1 VTKTYFEQY
10 ISTFIDSQFPGF
22 YQDEGPNFVAFVK
35 AYYEWLERT
44 DKYTINYN
52 PKANVSF
59 TVGQSVINLTN
70 TAQQGLIVA
79 VSDNAIEILGKLDLE
94 QGTQFSQIET
104 IDQTT
109 SGTLSFTKNS
119 RIVIGTGTSF
129 LTDFAVGE
137 YIYAS
142 EHAYKISAISDDF
155 TITVEEQSIA
165 TVSGIPFVRY
175 ILSVPASV
183 ITVYNT
189 PNPIAYARRLAD
201 DSDIDSSLP
210 QFVQYFKTKYMNAMP
225 NEMLADK
232 RFLTKHILDLY
243 RSKGSQRSYE
253 LLFRIMFNED
263 VTIFLPSQHLF
274 APSEA
279 NWFVPTYIEI
289 SDTEFLND
297 FINKEIYSSSK
308 DAKATVEYVF
318 RKNVSGRIIS
328 GMLISN
334 IRGTFHYGDYVLS
347 EELDDVTVDNAPR
360 ITGSLSTVSI
370 TNGGSGFS
378 VGDILDIRGTG
389 VGGKAVVSSVINES
403 GKANFFLKSGG
414 SGYTMNASVIIDS
427 TNTGGTGAS
436 FLVGDLTN
444 KEIIQVSS
452 DILSTY
458 FNTQIDNVA
467 NTFTVQVTGKVGNYT
482 VGEYVKSTANVIPLD
497 VSLISGSPTI
507 NETVSNGTVSATLRN
522 FDINFAEVTGNTA
535 NLVAGTSTFT
545 GGTSGATF
553 SINTVFTTKVVE
565 CNAYVSAVVG
575 SNLTLNN
582 CYSYSA
588 ANKVVLS
595 IAVSAAGNNY
605 ANGDLVTFTG
615 GGGTD
620 ATAII
625 STNNNGGI
633 VTADVR
639 CFGTNYTSTPT
650 PVINTAAG
658 SGGVLSTTVGYLA
671 GYPYPGVTLT
681 GQSSA
686 ATGTTSVVTRLT
698 NWGFPAI
705 SIPDIENLDTI
716 IGASLTYQ
724 SLEIGTIRY
733 ITAINPGNDY
743 VLPPKVTVVEPS
755 IAILAIDDGSGGTK
769 GNNAIVTATAGDAT
783 GVVTSIKI
791 LDSGFGYQPDET
803 LELTDATNN
812 QAITA
817 DSVISQHGVSAGY
830 WKNRK
835 SFPSDTMYIQDSY
848 YWQRFSYDIQASR
861 MLDTYKNYVK
871 DLIHPAGFAMFGTFK
886 KTSDVSEASILEESS
901 LTQS

>member
-22 YQDEGPNFVAFVK
+22 YQDEGPNFIAFVK

-52 PKANVSF
+52 PKANVTF
-59 TVGQSVINLTN
+59 TIGNSVINLAN

-79 VSDNAIEILGKLDLE
+79 VSDNAVEVLGKLDLVQDTE
-94 QGTQFSQIET
+94 FAQIDI
-104 IDQTT
+104 IDQTPV
-109 SGTLSFTKNS
+109 GTLTFTQDS
-119 RIVIGTGTSF
+119 RIVIGTSTSF

-137 YIYAS
+137 YFYAN
-142 EHAYKISAISDDF
+142 EHAYKITSISDDF
-155 TITVEEQSIA
+155 TVTVEETSQLTVGSI
-165 TVSGIPFVRY
+165 PYVRY
-175 ILSVPASV
+175 VLSLYAAV

-201 DSDIDSSLP
+201 DSDIDTSLP

-253 LLFRIMFNED
+253 LLFRILYNED

-289 SDTEFLND
+289 SDTEFLD
-297 FINKEIYSSSK
+297 KLIDQEIYSSSK

-318 RKNVSGRIIS
+318 RKNVGGRIIT
-328 GMLISN
+328 GLLISN
-334 IRGTFHYGDYVLS
+334 VRGTFHFGDYILS
-347 EELDDVTVDNAPR
+347 EELDDITVANAPR
-360 ITGSLSTVSI
+360 ITGSLSALSI
-370 TNGGSGFS
+370 TNGGSAFS
-378 VGDILDIRGTG
+378 VGDVLDIKGSG
-389 VGGKAVVSSVINES
+389 VGGKGVVTSTINES
-403 GKANFFLKSGG
+403 GKANFFLKAGG
-414 SGYTMNASVIIDS
+414 SGYTVNASIIIDS
-427 TNTGGTGAS
+427 SNTGGSGAS
-436 FLVGDLTN
+436 FLIGDLTN

-467 NTFTVQVTGKVGNYT
+467 NTFNVQVTGKVGNYT

-497 VSLISGSPTI
+497 VTLKSGTPTI
-507 NETVSNGTVSATLRN
+507 PETISNGSVSATLRI
-522 FDINFAEVTGNTA
+522 FDVNFAEVTGNTA
-535 NLVAGTSTFT
+535 NLVAGSSTFT
-545 GGTSGATF
+545 GGSSGAIFT
-553 SINTVFTTKVVE
+553 INTVFTTKVIE
-565 CNAYVSAVVG
+565 CNGYVSAVVG

-582 CYSYSA
+582 CYSYSP

-595 IAVSAAGNNY
+595 LAISSAGNNY
-605 ANGDLVTFTG
+605 SNGDIVTFTG
-615 GGGTD
+615 GGGSN

-625 STNNNGGI
+625 STNSTGGI
-633 VTADVR
+633 VVADIR

-650 PVINTAAG
+650 PNITTAAG
-658 SGGVLSTTVGYLA
+658 TGGILSPTVGYLA
-671 GYPYPGVTLT
+671 GYPYWGVALL
-681 GQSSA
+681 GQTSA
-686 ATGTTSVVTRLT
+686 ATGTISVVTRLT

-705 SIPDIENLDTI
+705 SFPDIENLDTL
-716 IGASLTYQ
+716 IGASLTYH

-733 ITAINPGNDY
+733 ITAINPGNGY
-743 VLPPKVTVVEPS
+743 VFPPKVTVVEPS
-755 IAILAIDDGSGGTK
+755 ISILNIDDGMGGFK
-769 GNNAIVTATAGDAT
+769 GNNAIVTASAGSAD
-783 GVVTSIKI
+783 GVVSSIKI
-791 LDSGFGYQPDET
+791 IDAGFGYQPDET
-803 LELTDATNN
+803 LTLSDPTNN
-812 QAITA
+812 QGITA
-817 DSVISQHGVSAGY
+817 DSVISQHGISAGY

-848 YWQRFSYDIQASR
+848 YWQRFSYDIQAGR
-861 MLDTYKNYVK
+861 MIDTYKTYVK

-886 KTSDVSEASILEESS
+886 KTNEIIDASVLEESS
-901 LTQS
+901 LSQS